1 LLEEIEQFIENVFG
15 QSFQWQGRGLNHLK
29 IVTEQEVDSTVPLM
43 LCNAPGHDVSGR
55 VEAMARQDKK
65 ELTAIA
71 MGSVEGFATAEKLI
85 AAASKRGTWVML
97 KNCHLCTKWLQDTLV
112 KKIQSFGSGTHPDF
126 RLFITSEINSKLP
139 TSVLRLSDI
148 IVAEAP
154 TGVKASLSRFFSSI
168 TNDRLQNPITNRLYM
183 VLGWI
188 HAVIQERLRYVPAG
202 WSENYA
208 FTEADAL
215 HALDVIDALVED
227 AAGGRKN
234 VDPEKVRISHIVFFL
249 SATRGINIKQF
260 VFTFR
265 LLHQIQLPWDAL
277 RSTLCKSIF
286 GGRITK
292 DTDQNILDNL
302 VCMVFNSKCF
312 NVNFK
317 LVNIENSP
325 CLPDGSSKDDCFSW
339 VESFPSYSPPAWI
352 GLDGTAE
359 LIRSKAIAKSVMKK
373 FEIVQSVFS
382 DE

>member
-1 LLEEIEQFIENVFG
+1 
-15 QSFQWQGRGLNHLK
+15 
-29 IVTEQEVDSTVPLM
+29 M

-188 HAVIQERLRYVPAG
+188 HAVIQKRLRYVPAG

-208 FTEADAL
+208 FTEADVL

-234 VDPEKVRISHIVFFL
+234 VDPEK
-249 SATRGINIKQF
+249 
-260 VFTFR
+260 
-265 LLHQIQLPWDAL
+265 LPWDAL